1 MVVRIN
7 FNTYE
12 SDENRLLDKWAYM
25 DTVDDLKSVNIIDN
39 NGETL
44 GTVRRTNEDDVN
56 GDNYFLTI
64 GEKQI
69 MGHKEDTGWTLYD
82 VTNNG
87 FHLAPIDNNSTRA
100 KNLKSVF
107 FEARTAMRL
116 LGRHK
121 RVMPTVSNGN
131 YKL

>member
-12 SDENRLLDKWAYM
+12 SDEDRLLDKWAYM

-44 GTVRRTNEDDVN
+44 GTVRRTNEDDVK

-87 FHLAPIDNNSTRA
+87 FHLAPIDNNSARA
-100 KNLKSVF
+100 RNLKTVF
-107 FEARTAMRL
+107 FETRRAL
-116 LGRHK
+116 KSSGRK
-121 RVMPTVSNGN
+121 QRVTPTVSRSRV
-131 YKL
+131 